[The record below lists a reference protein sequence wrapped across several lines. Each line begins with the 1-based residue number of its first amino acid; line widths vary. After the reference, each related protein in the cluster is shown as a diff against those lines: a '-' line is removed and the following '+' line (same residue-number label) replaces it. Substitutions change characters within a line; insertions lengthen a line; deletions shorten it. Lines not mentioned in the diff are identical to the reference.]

1 MAKLKTLTIDSVANN
16 VPVIE
21 VGDYLKYDETLGKIE
36 QVPII
41 IAPSGGAVSV
51 PTGSAGKN
59 TDMYTFDSDGVAIIR
74 AIAHFPASSTGYRYM
89 NLKLNTS
96 TSIGQRVSAASSGT
110 TVLSCT
116 EVFNISKDNIVRVG
130 LIQTSGSAM
139 NVEIYVKILFFPK
152 TYE

>member
-36 QVPII
+36 QVPVI

-51 PTGSAGKN
+51 PTGATGKN
-59 TDMYTFDSDGVAIIR
+59 TDYYTFDSDGVAIIR
-74 AIAHFPASSTGYRYM
+74 AVATFPANTTGYRYM
-89 NLKLNTS
+89 NLKLNTGG
-96 TSIGQRVSAASSGT
+96 SIGQRLSPSNSGT
-110 TVLSCT
+110 TILSCAD
-116 EVFNISKDNIVRVG
+116 VFNISNGSIVRVG
-130 LIQTSGSAM
+130 LTQTSGSTM
-139 NVEIYVKILFFPK
+139 NVDVYVRILFFPK